1 MDSEGG
7 NTKKGV
13 DKLSF
18 AENLARLQAEHGET
32 NYRLAKEI
40 DVSQTSIKNWKE
52 SVCRPHP
59 RQVKKLAKHYGV
71 TVDALLKS
79 SDGQ

>member
-1 MDSEGG
+1 M
-7 NTKKGV
+7 KGE

-18 AENLARLQAEHGET
+18 PENLARLQAERGET

-71 TVDALLKS
+71 TVDVLLKS
-79 SDGQ
+79 SEEN

>member
-1 MDSEGG
+1 M
-7 NTKKGV
+7 KGE

-18 AENLARLQAEHGET
+18 PENLARLKAERGET

-52 SVCRPHP
+52 SVCHPHP

-79 SDGQ
+79 SEEN